1 VRVYATRFQPT
12 DSVFKGK
19 TIEGV
24 RFVIMNRETFS
35 AVRLGLELAFA
46 LQRLYPGKLDL
57 EACRL
62 SIGNRKIIEE
72 MKTGTDPGTI
82 EAHIAEDL
90 AAFAVR
96 RKPFLLY

>member
-1 VRVYATRFQPT
+1 VYATRFQPT

-24 RFVIMNRETFS
+24 RFVIVNREMFS

-57 EACRL
+57 EVCKL
-62 SIGNRKIIEE
+62 SIGNRKTIDA
-72 MKTGTDPGTI
+72 MKAGSDPGNI
-82 EAHIAEDL
+82 EAQIAQDL
-90 AAFAVR
+90 ATFAAR
-96 RKPFLLY
+96 RKPYLLY